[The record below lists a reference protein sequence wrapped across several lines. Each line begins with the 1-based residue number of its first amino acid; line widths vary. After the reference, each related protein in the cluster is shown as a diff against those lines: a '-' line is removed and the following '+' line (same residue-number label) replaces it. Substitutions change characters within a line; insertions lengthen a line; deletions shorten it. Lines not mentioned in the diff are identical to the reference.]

1 MFVFILKGHNI
12 MEIIDAK
19 HTLADIQENIKR
31 FRETLDLEALTEE
44 IADFE
49 NQMTESG
56 FWDDNVKAQKIIE
69 ENNVLK
75 NRRDSFL
82 NLTTQAEEIEVLIEM
97 ISEDPEDSDMAAEL
111 EDSVVKAQKDV
122 EAYNLEQLLTEP
134 YDANN
139 AILEVH
145 PGSGGTESTD
155 WGANLYRM
163 YTRWAQ
169 QHDFQVEV
177 LDYHAGDEAGID
189 SATIKITGHN
199 AFGFLRSEKGVHR
212 FVRISPFDSA
222 GRRHT
227 SFVSVDVMPELDDT
241 IEVEVRDD
249 DIKMDVFRSGG
260 AGGQNVNKV
269 STGVRLTHEPTG
281 IVVSSTVE
289 RTQYGNRD
297 YAMRLLKGKLYQLEL
312 EKQEAE
318 RAALT
323 GEKME
328 NGWGSQIRSYVL
340 HPYQMVKD
348 HRTNYETNQPQQVLD
363 GDLDPFINAYLQWQL
378 SLKNPN

>member
-19 HTLADIQENIKR
+19 HTLADIQENITR

-97 ISEDPEDSDMAAEL
+97 ISEDPEDSDMVAEL

-169 QHDFQVEV
+169 
-177 LDYHAGDEAGID
+177 
-189 SATIKITGHN
+189 
-199 AFGFLRSEKGVHR
+199 
-212 FVRISPFDSA
+212 
-222 GRRHT
+222 
-227 SFVSVDVMPELDDT
+227 
-241 IEVEVRDD
+241 
-249 DIKMDVFRSGG
+249 
-260 AGGQNVNKV
+260 
-269 STGVRLTHEPTG
+269 
-281 IVVSSTVE
+281 
-289 RTQYGNRD
+289 
-297 YAMRLLKGKLYQLEL
+297 
-312 EKQEAE
+312 
-318 RAALT
+318 
-323 GEKME
+323 
-328 NGWGSQIRSYVL
+328 
-340 HPYQMVKD
+340 
-348 HRTNYETNQPQQVLD
+348 
-363 GDLDPFINAYLQWQL
+363 
-378 SLKNPN
+378 

>member
-1 MFVFILKGHNI
+1 

-19 HTLADIQENIKR
+19 HAEANIQENIAR
-31 FRETLDLEALTEE
+31 FRATLDLEALTEE

-49 NQMTESG
+49 NRMTESG

-82 NLTTQAEEIEVLIEM
+82 NLTNQAEEIDLLIEM
-97 ISEDPEDSDMAAEL
+97 LSEDVTDSEMMTEL
-111 EDSVVKAQKDV
+111 EESIAKAQKDI
-122 EAYNLEQLLTEP
+122 ETYNLEQLLTEP

-169 QHDFQVEV
+169 QHGFQVDV

-241 IEVEVRDD
+241 IDVEIRADD
-249 DIKMDVFRSGG
+249 VKMDVFRSGG

-323 GEKME
+323 GDKLE

-348 HRTNYETNQPQQVLD
+348 HRTDHETNQPQQVLD